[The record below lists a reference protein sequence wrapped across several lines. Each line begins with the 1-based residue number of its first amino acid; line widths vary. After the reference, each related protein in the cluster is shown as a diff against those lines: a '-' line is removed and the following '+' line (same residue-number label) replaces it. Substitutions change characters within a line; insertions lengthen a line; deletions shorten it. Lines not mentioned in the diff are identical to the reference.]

1 MATKTV
7 WTGRVLSAIP
17 VLALLFA
24 SVIKLMRSP
33 EAIQGF
39 AEYGFAA
46 NLVVLVGVIELTCVI
61 VYLIPRT
68 AVLGAILMT
77 ALFGGATVTNV
88 RLYNPG
94 WVAPVVLGI
103 MAWAGLYLRDAKLR
117 ALIPLRKP
125 D

>member
-1 MATKTV
+1 MKTV

-17 VLALLFA
+17 VVMLLFA

-33 EAIQGF
+33 EVMQGF
-39 AEYGFAA
+39 AEYGFPA
-46 NLVVLVGVIELTCVI
+46 NLVVLVGALELGCVI

-88 RLYNPG
+88 RVHNPG
-94 WVAPVVLGI
+94 WIAPVLLGVL
-103 MAWAGLYLRDAKLR
+103 AWAGLYLRDVKLR